1 MTKRIYM
8 TGVMGSGKTSVAK
21 MLSKMFYGSLHQEE
35 INSFF
40 LDNVFSS
47 SPNDKMHKVVSQT
60 NFLLDLIKAH
70 NYKLV
75 NRTQVFD
82 TSSYTNL
89 FFTEHL
95 LGEVPQSVL
104 DLVKYSDE
112 VSKNTSDNVYHVFL
126 FCSFD
131 KMMERI
137 KIRGRDYENT
147 TEFDYRSYYDTF
159 IKRMHELEELNYPGF
174 ISVNTDEDVPE
185 EIASVIY
192 NEILAKENI

>member
-1 MTKRIYM
+1 MTRRIYM

-40 LDNVFSS
+40 LDNVFTSKH
-47 SPNDKMHKVVSQT
+47 NDKMHKVVSQT
-60 NFLLDLIKAH
+60 NFLIDLIKAH

-75 NRTQVFD
+75 NNTQVFD

-95 LGEVPQSVL
+95 LGDVPQSIL
-104 DLVKYSDE
+104 DIVKYADE

-126 FCSFD
+126 YCSFE

-137 KIRGRDYENT
+137 RIRGRDYENT

-159 IKRMHELEELNYPGF
+159 IKRMHELEELRYPGF
-174 ISVNTDEDVPE
+174 IFVNTDEDFPE
-185 EIASVIY
+185 DIASVIY
-192 NEILAKENI
+192 NEILAKENL

>member
-1 MTKRIYM
+1 MTRRIYM

-21 MLSKMFYGSLHQEE
+21 MLSKIFYGSLHQEE

-95 LGEVPQSVL
+95 LGEVPQNVL

-126 FCSFD
+126 YCSFE
-131 KMMERI
+131 KMLERI
-137 KIRGRDYENT
+137 KIRGRNYENT

-174 ISVNTDEDVPE
+174 IFVNTDEDVPE
-185 EIASVIY
+185 EIASTIY
-192 NEILAKENI
+192 NEIIARENL

>member
-1 MTKRIYM
+1 MTRRIYM
-8 TGVMGSGKTSVAK
+8 TGVMGSGKTSVAR

-47 SPNDKMHKVVSQT
+47 NPYDKMHKVVSQT

-104 DLVKYSDE
+104 DLVKYADK

-126 FCSFD
+126 YCSFE

-159 IKRMHELEELNYPGF
+159 IKRMNELEELNYPGF
-174 ISVNTDEDVPE
+174 IFVNTDEDVPE
-185 EIASVIY
+185 DIASVIY
-192 NEILAKENI
+192 NEILAKENL

>member
-1 MTKRIYM
+1 MTRRIYM
-8 TGVMGSGKTSVAK
+8 TGVMGSGKTSVAR

-35 INSFF
+35 LEPFF
-40 LDNVFSS
+40 LDKVFSS
-47 SPNDKMHKVVSQT
+47 NPHDKMHKVVSQT
-60 NFLLDLIKAH
+60 NFLMDLIKAH
-70 NYKLV
+70 NYNLV
-75 NRTQVFD
+75 NNTQVFD

-104 DLVKYSDE
+104 DLVKYADE

-137 KIRGRDYENT
+137 KIRGRDYENI

-159 IKRMHELEELNYPGF
+159 IKRMHELKELNYPGF
-174 ISVNTDEDVPE
+174 IFVNTDEDVPE
-185 EIASVIY
+185 DIASVIY
-192 NEILAKENI
+192 NEILAKENL

>member
-1 MTKRIYM
+1 MTRRIYM
-8 TGVMGSGKTSVAK
+8 TGVMGSGKTSVAR

-47 SPNDKMHKVVSQT
+47 NPYDKMHKVVSQT

-104 DLVKYSDE
+104 DLVKYADE
-112 VSKNTSDNVYHVFL
+112 LSKNTSDNVYHVFL
-126 FCSFD
+126 YCSFE

-159 IKRMHELEELNYPGF
+159 IKRMNELEELNYPGF
-174 ISVNTDEDVPE
+174 IFVNTDEDVPE
-185 EIASVIY
+185 DIASVIY
-192 NEILAKENI
+192 NEIIAKENL

>member
-1 MTKRIYM
+1 MTRRIYM

-21 MLSKMFYGSLHQEE
+21 ILSKMFYGSLHQEE

-95 LGEVPQSVL
+95 LGEVPQNVL

-126 FCSFD
+126 YCSFE

-137 KIRGRDYENT
+137 KIRGRNYENT

-159 IKRMHELEELNYPGF
+159 IKRMYELEELNYPGF
-174 ISVNTDEDVPE
+174 IFVNTDADVPE
-185 EIASVIY
+185 EIASTIY
-192 NEILAKENI
+192 NEIIARENL

>member
-1 MTKRIYM
+1 MTRRIYM

-40 LDNVFSS
+40 LDNVFTSN
-47 SPNDKMHKVVSQT
+47 PDDKMHKVVSQT
-60 NFLLDLIKAH
+60 NFLMDLIKAH

-75 NRTQVFD
+75 NNTQVFD

-104 DLVKYSDE
+104 DLVKYADE

-147 TEFDYRSYYDTF
+147 TEFDYRYYYDTF
-159 IKRMHELEELNYPGF
+159 IKRMYELKELNYPEF
-174 ISVNTDEDVPE
+174 IFVNTDEDVPE
-185 EIASVIY
+185 DIASVIY
-192 NEILAKENI
+192 NEILAKENL

>member
-1 MTKRIYM
+1 MTRRIYI
-8 TGVMGSGKTSVAK
+8 TGVMGSGKTSVSR

-47 SPNDKMHKVVSQT
+47 NPYDKMHKVVSQT

-82 TSSYTNL
+82 TSIYTNL

-95 LGEVPQSVL
+95 LGEVPQRIL
-104 DLVKYSDE
+104 DLVKYADE

-126 FCSFD
+126 YCSFE

-159 IKRMHELEELNYPGF
+159 IKRMRELEELNYPGF
-174 ISVNTDEDVPE
+174 IFVNTDEDVPE
-185 EIASVIY
+185 EIASIIY
-192 NEILAKENI
+192 MEIITRENL

>member
-1 MTKRIYM
+1 MTRRIYM
-8 TGVMGSGKTSVAK
+8 TGVMGSGKTSVAR

-35 INSFF
+35 VETFF
-40 LDNVFSS
+40 LDKVFSS
-47 SPNDKMHKVVSQT
+47 NPYDKMHKVVSQT

-75 NRTQVFD
+75 NNTQVFD

-95 LGEVPQSVL
+95 LGEVPQRIL
-104 DLVKYSDE
+104 DLVKYTDQISNE
-112 VSKNTSDNVYHVFL
+112 TSDNVYHVFL
-126 FCSFD
+126 YCSFE

-147 TEFDYRSYYDTF
+147 DEFDYRSYYYTF
-159 IKRMHELEELNYPGF
+159 ITNMKIVEELNYPGF
-174 ISVNTDEDVPE
+174 IFVNTDEDIPE
-185 EIASVIY
+185 EIASTIY
-192 NEILAKENI
+192 NKIISTENL

>member
-1 MTKRIYM
+1 MTRRIYM

-35 INSFF
+35 VETFF
-40 LDNVFSS
+40 LNKVFSS
-47 SPNDKMHKVVSQT
+47 NPYDKMDKVVSQT

-75 NRTQVFD
+75 NNTQVFD

-95 LGEVPQSVL
+95 LDEVPQRIL
-104 DLVKYSDE
+104 DLVKYSDK
-112 VSKNTSDNVYHVFL
+112 VSNETSDNVYHVFL
-126 FCSFD
+126 YCSFE

-147 TEFDYRSYYDTF
+147 DEFDYRSYYDTF
-159 IKRMHELEELNYPGF
+159 IKNMKIVEELNYPGF
-174 ISVNTDEDVPE
+174 IFVNTDDDIPED
-185 EIASVIY
+185 IASEIY
-192 NEILAKENI
+192 HKIISMENL

>member
-1 MTKRIYM
+1 MTRRIYM

-40 LDNVFSS
+40 LDNVFTSN
-47 SPNDKMHKVVSQT
+47 PNDKMHKVVSQT
-60 NFLLDLIKAH
+60 NFLMDLIKAH

-75 NRTQVFD
+75 NNTQVFD

-95 LGEVPQSVL
+95 LLDVPTSIL
-104 DLVKYSDE
+104 DLVKYADK
-112 VSKNTSDNVYHVFL
+112 VSKDTSDNVYHVFL
-126 FCSFD
+126 YCSYG

-147 TEFDYRSYYDTF
+147 DEFDYSSYYNTF
-159 IKRMHELEELNYPGF
+159 IKRMQEVEELNYPGF
-174 ISVNTDEDVPE
+174 IFVNTESDTPE
-185 EIASVIY
+185 QIASSIY
-192 NEILAKENI
+192 NKIINMENL

>member
-1 MTKRIYM
+1 MTRRIYM
-8 TGVMGSGKTSVAK
+8 TGIMGSGKTSVAK

-35 INSFF
+35 IETLF
-40 LDNVFSS
+40 LDKVFSS
-47 SPNDKMHKVVSQT
+47 NPHDKMHKVVSQT

-75 NRTQVFD
+75 NNTQVFD

-104 DLVKYSDE
+104 DLVKYANE

-131 KMMERI
+131 RMMERI

-159 IKRMHELEELNYPGF
+159 IKRMHELKELNYPGF
-174 ISVNTDEDVPE
+174 IFVNTDEDVPE
-185 EIASVIY
+185 DIASVIY
-192 NEILAKENI
+192 SEILAKENL

>member
-1 MTKRIYM
+1 MTRRIYM

-95 LGEVPQSVL
+95 LGEVPQNVL

-126 FCSFD
+126 YCSFE
-131 KMMERI
+131 KMLERI
-137 KIRGRDYENT
+137 KIRGRNYENT

-174 ISVNTDEDVPE
+174 IFVNTDEDVPE
-185 EIASVIY
+185 EIASTIY
-192 NEILAKENI
+192 NEIIAKENL